1 MQLFGKQNHKKWKSA
16 GVAWRLFMQEVAQ
29 FLTIVDDE

>member
-16 GVAWRLFMQEVAQ
+16 IVAWRLFMQEVAQ

>member
-1 MQLFGKQNHKKWKSA
+1 MQLFGKQIHKKWKSA
-16 GVAWRLFMQEVAQ
+16 RAAWRLFMQEVAQ